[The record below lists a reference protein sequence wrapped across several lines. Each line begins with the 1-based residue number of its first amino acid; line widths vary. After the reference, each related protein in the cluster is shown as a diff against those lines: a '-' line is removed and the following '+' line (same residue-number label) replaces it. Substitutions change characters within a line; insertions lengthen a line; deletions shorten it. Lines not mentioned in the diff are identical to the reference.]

1 MSTTVPYFPTI
12 IFNKKIF
19 QSNKLSIFSSYDL
32 QPTDSNIVSI
42 INNDVKIL
50 IDTISTQQAQI
61 NIFKSDIDMLK
72 QIIKELT
79 NNEII
84 L

>member
-1 MSTTVPYFPTI
+1 MSTVIPYFPTI

-19 QSNKLSIFSSYDL
+19 QSNRLSIYNSYDL

-42 INNDVKIL
+42 ISNDVKIL
-50 IDTISTQQAQI
+50 INTIALQQEQI

-79 NNEII
+79 NKEII